1 MISNL
6 LIIVVAILTIFGFIA
21 SALRIFGNRKNKLLT
36 LELVILFLGLSY
48 SLWQLSYFSILIAT
62 IGALG
67 VLVETKNK

>member
-1 MISNL
+1 MINNL

-21 SALRIFGNRKNKLLT
+21 SGLRIFGNKENKSLT